1 MLTLSMMS
9 LVACGSEQTT
19 TTNPETDIASL
30 TDAGAR
36 LAMACA
42 GCHSETSG
50 AIASL
55 SGYDE
60 ETLILRLSDYKSDAS
75 GTTVMHRL
83 ARGYSEDQIQQVS
96 AYLTTSEAGE

>member
-1 MLTLSMMS
+1 MLSLSLIR

-19 TTNPETDIASL
+19 TINIDTDITAL

-36 LAMACA
+36 LALACA

-60 ETLILRLSDYKSDAS
+60 ESLILRLSDYKSGAS

-83 ARGYSEDQIQQVS
+83 ARGYSDDEIQLVS
-96 AYLTTSEAGE
+96 AYLTASEGGE